1 MDRTREIG
9 TQSFMQPSAQC
20 QACLSDKS
28 PDRDFIFTCELC
40 QSSIHSKHYG
50 REIDDPK
57 EQAIDKWYCER
68 CRMICEYAE
77 QQKYAE
83 IEAMK
88 CHFCPN
94 NRGILKRI
102 IFNTTETIWVRI
114 VPLSSILSATH
125 GPIPSSTKKTIE
137 GFTIAQ
143 NTPNIPPASF
153 GSTCNRKQRPSVRYA
168 KSPKAI
174 K

>member
-9 TQSFMQPSAQC
+9 KKGFMKPSAQC

-57 EQAIDKWYCER
+57 DQAIDKWYCER

-77 QQKYAE
+77 QQKYEE

-102 IFNTTETIWVRI
+102 IFNTTETIWVRT
-114 VPLSSILSATH
+114 LSFSSIQSVTH
-125 GPIPSSTKKTIE
+125 GPIRSFTRKTIE
-137 GFTIAQ
+137 GSTIAR

-153 GSTCNRKQRPSVRYA
+153 GSTYSPKPKPSARYA
-168 KSPKAI
+168 ESPKATR
-174 K
+174 